1 MKKHTPHLTH
11 AAQTGGQS
19 NAMLSL
25 STDSQVYSL
34 SCENNAEET
43 QGQGDPQEVPSA
55 HAHKARSGSGFG
67 GPRGCSWPSA
77 PQHEWPQGSPPAIA
91 SLPVVFPFRKMLGRE
106 TKRRKGEKQHPGP
119 QLLLGLLDHAPAE
132 VCHFRVLDLLLVQL
146 ILCPEE
152 QFQQLG

>member
-1 MKKHTPHLTH
+1 
-11 AAQTGGQS
+11 
-19 NAMLSL
+19 MLSL
-25 STDSQVYSL
+25 FTDSQVYSL

-67 GPRGCSWPSA
+67 GPTGCS
-77 PQHEWPQGSPPAIA
+77 QHEWPQGSPPAIA

-106 TKRRKGEKQHPGP
+106 TKRKEGEKQHPGL
-119 QLLLGLLDHAPAE
+119 QSLLGLLNHAPAE
-132 VCHFRVLDLLLVQL
+132 VCHFRVLDLLLIQL

-152 QFQQLG
+152 QFQQLGQFRG